1 METPTHQ
8 APPLTIEELATEMR
22 ARLQHLEDAARA
34 YILDLKDNKADGEVI
49 AQATL
54 AMRHI
59 EDARMRYGKVI
70 QYLGDGVSIYDK
82 K

>member
-1 METPTHQ
+1 MQPTTTQ
-8 APPLTIEELATEMR
+8 PMTNEECANDLRKKLNDLESY
-22 ARLQHLEDAARA
+22 ARN
-34 YILDLKDNKADGEVI
+34 YITDLKALWNWEAF

-82 K
+82 SSNQ